1 MRLRL
6 GQQWSEEITLL
17 AILGQEG
24 EELFQLKV
32 EPRPVDCHQCLG
44 TTLSEE
50 TLKHTRTCTGICS
63 HNYRQIMIHTQK
75 STTEYVTESIINS
88 VV

>member
-44 TTLSEE
+44 TTLSEVY
-50 TLKHTRTCTGICS
+50 S
-63 HNYRQIMIHTQK
+63 HNYRQIMIHKQK